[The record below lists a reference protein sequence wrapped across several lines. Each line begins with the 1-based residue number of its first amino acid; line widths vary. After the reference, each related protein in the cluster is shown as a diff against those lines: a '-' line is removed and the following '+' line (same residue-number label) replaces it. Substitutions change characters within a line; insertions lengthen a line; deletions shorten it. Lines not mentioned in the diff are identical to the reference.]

1 MRTRK
6 FWINGLKRNIYDL
19 HHMLNSRIIELYLW
33 NVWCWRNIDM
43 KKQYLYGII
52 ASLFFLATMI
62 GCSNGENRSS
72 KTGADPILIV
82 TTLYPLE
89 NFAKKIGGDQVQ
101 VINVVPAGTE
111 SHDFEPS
118 AKDLAKL
125 NEADIFVYNGSGFES
140 WTEKAVANLDTSK
153 TKVVNASEGL
163 ATIEATEDEHG
174 HEAEKNEEHDHGELD
189 PHVWLDPTLAKK
201 EAQKIY
207 DILVA
212 VDPTHKEVY
221 SKNFGDL
228 EKQFD
233 QLDQEYQV
241 MVKQA
246 KNKEFVTSHAAFG
259 YLANRYGLK
268 QISISGISPE
278 DEPSPKEL
286 KTIIEE
292 VKEHNVK
299 YIFFETLVSGKIA
312 DVVKNEI
319 QAEALTL
326 NPLEGLTQEELKN
339 KQDYFS
345 VMKKNKEN
353 LAKALGAM

>member
-1 MRTRK
+1 
-6 FWINGLKRNIYDL
+6 
-19 HHMLNSRIIELYLW
+19 
-33 NVWCWRNIDM
+33 M
-43 KKQYLYGII
+43 KKQYLYGIV
-52 ASLFFLATMI
+52 AFLFFLTTVI
-62 GCSNGENRSS
+62 GCSPQEGTTDRSNQKS
-72 KTGADPILIV
+72 TDSISIV

-89 NFAKKIGGDQVQ
+89 DFAKKIGGNLVQ
-101 VINVVPAGTE
+101 VTNIVPAGTE

-125 NEADIFVYNGSGFES
+125 SEADIFVYNGSGFES
-140 WTEKAVANLDTSK
+140 WTEKAVANLDPSK

-163 ATIEATEDEHG
+163 STLEVTEEEHG
-174 HEAEKNEEHDHGELD
+174 HVAEEKEEHKHGELD
-189 PHVWLDPTLAKK
+189 PHVWLDPMLAKK

-207 DILVA
+207 DTLVT
-212 VDPTHKEVY
+212 VDPTHKDIFG
-221 SKNFGDL
+221 KNFAEL
-228 EKQFD
+228 EKHFD
-233 QLDQEYQV
+233 QLDQEYQA
-241 MVKQA
+241 MVKKA
-246 KNKEFVTSHAAFG
+246 ENKEFVTSHAAFG

-268 QISISGISPE
+268 QIAISGISPE

-286 KTIIEE
+286 KAIIEE

>member
-1 MRTRK
+1 M
-6 FWINGLKRNIYDL
+6 
-19 HHMLNSRIIELYLW
+19 
-33 NVWCWRNIDM
+33 V
-43 KKQYLYGII
+43 
-52 ASLFFLATMI
+52 
-62 GCSNGENRSS
+62 GCSSQDGGNGNLNKNGNGSIS
-72 KTGADPILIV
+72 IV

-89 NFAKKIGGDQVQ
+89 DFAKKIGGDLVQ
-101 VINVVPAGTE
+101 VINVVPSGTE

-125 NEADIFVYNGSGFES
+125 SEADVFVYNGSGFES
-140 WTEKAVANLDTSK
+140 WTEKAVSNLDTSK

-163 ATIEATEDEHG
+163 ALLQAMEENG
-174 HEAEKNEEHDHGELD
+174 HDTHRYEEEKKKEHDHGEFD
-189 PHVWLDPTLAKK
+189 PHVWLDPMLAKK

-207 DILVA
+207 ETLVA
-212 VDPTHKEVY
+212 VDPTHKDVY
-221 SKNFGDL
+221 TKNFTEL

-241 MVKQA
+241 MVKKA
-246 KNKEFVTSHAAFG
+246 RNKEFVTSHSAFS
-259 YLANRYGLK
+259 YLAKRYGLK

-286 KTIIEE
+286 KKIIEE
-292 VKEHNVK
+292 VKKHNVK

-312 DVVKNEI
+312 DVVKNEMK
-319 QAEALTL
+319 AEALTL
-326 NPLEGLTQEELKN
+326 NPLEGLTQEELNN